1 MHSVKMSIS
10 VEMSFSNIGLPRTNG
25 QSLNTLRLSSFFG
38 IPLRRRNV
46 SPAIKGL
53 SIDHMKISGRKI
65 LTRCTLLL
73 DRCYGAFAVQGT
85 GRPQMEDTYSIE
97 VDSEGSGPSFFGVF
111 DGHGGTSVAE
121 MLKSSLWPI
130 YKKKLSEPDLVKGT
144 IAAYLEADQL
154 TLVQPKGLFGALRE
168 RGLGG
173 SQCGATA
180 ATVVM
185 QPLKGSQKILIAAN
199 VGDARVV
206 LSRGGQAVQ
215 LTFDH
220 KPDVEEERKRI
231 EAKNPFPKKPLVVN
245 VDGTWR
251 VGGLL
256 SLSRAFGDV
265 FLKSW
270 SDGRIDGAQGGFG
283 LTAEPDVTVE
293 TISSED
299 DLIVLG
305 TDGLWEKM
313 ENQEVIDICLSTGL
327 QKPLEDVCKD
337 LVKVAQD
344 RGTTDDISVIVLR
357 IPKVSSPESP
367 SNE

>member
-1 MHSVKMSIS
+1 MSNSVGMR
-10 VEMSFSNIGLPRTNG
+10 FNNIGLPRTNG
-25 QSLNTLRLSSFFG
+25 YSLNTLRLSPFFG
-38 IPLRRRNV
+38 VPLRQRNA
-46 SPAIKGL
+46 SPAVQGL
-53 SIDHMKISGRKI
+53 SIDHTEVYGRKI

-73 DRCYGAFAVQGT
+73 DRRYGALAVQGT
-85 GRPQMEDTYSIE
+85 GRAQMEDTYSIA

-111 DGHGGTSVAE
+111 DGHGGTAVAE

-130 YKKKLSEPDLVKGT
+130 YKKQLSDPDLVKAT

-154 TLVQPKGLFGALRE
+154 TLVQPKGIFGALRE

-180 ATVVM
+180 ATVVL
-185 QPLKGSQKILIAAN
+185 QPLKGNQKILVAAN

-215 LTFDH
+215 LTLDH
-220 KPDVEEERKRI
+220 KPDVEAERKRI

-245 VDGTWR
+245 VEGTWR

-256 SLSRAFGDV
+256 SLSRAFGDA

-293 TISSED
+293 TISSD
-299 DLIVLG
+299 DELIVLG

-313 ENQEVIDICLSTGL
+313 ENQEVIDICLATGM

-357 IPKVSSPESP
+357 IPKISSPESLD
-367 SNE
+367 NE